1 MDITNDP
8 HSQHISRQ
16 FNQELESL
24 KTQLLAMGGLVERQ
38 INEVIA
44 ALLEGDF
51 EAAER
56 VRDNDRE
63 VNNFQLEIDDECAH
77 ILARRQPT
85 ASDLRLVL
93 AVTRATSDLE
103 RMGDEANK
111 IARHALSLIEEG
123 LTSRGFTEVRHIS
136 TRVRDMVRNA
146 LTAFA
151 RMDVP
156 MAREVLG
163 EDEIV
168 DQDYQTA
175 MRSLVTFMMEDPR
188 SIGSVLNVMW
198 ILRSLERIGDHA
210 DNLAESVVYLVE
222 GDDIRHA
229 NSTQPPQGSTPT
241 V

>member
-38 INEVIA
+38 LNEVIA
-44 ALLEGDF
+44 ALMEGDF
-51 EAAER
+51 DAAEQ
-56 VRDNDRE
+56 VRNRDRE
-63 VNNFQLEIDDECAH
+63 INEFQLEIDDECTH

-85 ASDLRLVL
+85 ASDLRLVM

-123 LTSRGFTEVRHIS
+123 QTSRGFTEIRHIS
-136 TRVRDMVRNA
+136 TRVRDMVRQA

-151 RMDVP
+151 RMDVSL
-156 MAREVLG
+156 AREVLG

-188 SIGSVLNVMW
+188 SISSVLNVIW
-198 ILRSLERIGDHA
+198 ILRSLERVGDHA

-222 GDDIRHA
+222 GDDIRHT
-229 NSTQPPQGSTPT
+229 SSGQPPSGGTSKA
-241 V
+241 